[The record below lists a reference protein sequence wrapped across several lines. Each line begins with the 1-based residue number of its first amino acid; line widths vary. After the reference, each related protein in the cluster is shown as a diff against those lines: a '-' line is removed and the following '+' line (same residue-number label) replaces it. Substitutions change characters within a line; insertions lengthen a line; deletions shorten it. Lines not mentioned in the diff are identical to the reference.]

1 MGGDADT
8 YVAFKK
14 CTLFTKCIT
23 HISDEHI
30 DTAENID
37 IAMPMCNLIEY
48 GNNYSGTS
56 GSLWD
61 FKRDKSLVTN
71 DINPDIVT
79 TDSTS
84 FKYKSSILGK
94 SAAVSI
100 VC

>member
-8 YVAFKK
+8 YVAFKN

-48 GNNYSGTS
+48 GNNYSDTS

-71 DINPDIVT
+71 DINPDIVI

-94 SAAVSI
+94 PAGVSI